1 MDVLLD
7 ECVNRRLARALTGH
21 AVRTVQQMGWS
32 GIKNGQLLALAEQQF
47 EALITVDRN
56 MQHQQNLANHRI
68 AVLLLV
74 APSIKLADLLPLVP
88 NLLAALPSAPRGA
101 VTVVGP

>member
-7 ECVNRRLARALTGH
+7 ECVHRRFGRLLTGH

-32 GIKNGQLLALAEQQF
+32 GIKNGKLLALAEQQF

-56 MQHQQNLANHRI
+56 MEHQQNLSNYNI
-68 AVLLLV
+68 SVLVLHGTGITLS
-74 APSIKLADLLPLVP
+74 ALQPLVP
-88 NLLAALPSAPRGA
+88 NVLAELPSAPRGV
-101 VTVVGP
+101 VTVIDL